1 MKNAILWVLGGL
13 CVAAGFVAG
22 LSGGFGVE
30 GGDIALNISSL
41 GYDGVDDLQVRGG
54 GMAGILLVLSGLGML
69 VTANA
74 SSWKET
80 GGY

>member
-13 CVAAGFVAG
+13 CVAAGFVSA

-30 GGDIALNISSL
+30 GGDIAQVFSTL

-54 GMAGILLVLSGLGML
+54 GMAGVLLVLGGLAML

-74 SSWKET
+74 SAWKET